1 MFGILE
7 IVETVA
13 KTRTKTPGILEIVKR
28 VAKTSTKMAGVQR
41 TLETSEGVKFPPTA
55 E

>member
-7 IVETVA
+7 IVEIVA
-13 KTRTKTPGILEIVKR
+13 KTRTKPFGILEIVES
-28 VAKTSTKMAGVQR
+28 VAKPRMKMAWVQR
-41 TLETSEGVKFPPTA
+41 TLETSEGVKFHPTA